1 MVRSSNR
8 TDTSRVEKGGR
19 SVQVKAHDST
29 GFANMHVARVQ
40 GLSQILH
47 RLARDQKNPATLPA
61 QVVSAYGMNGQLYFL
76 ISPSFRPSLGTDS
89 SPGGLDS

>member
-8 TDTSRVEKGGR
+8 TDTSRVEKGGGS

-47 RLARDQKNPATLPA
+47 RLARDQKNPVTLPA
-61 QVVSAYGMNGQLYFL
+61 QVVFAYGM
-76 ISPSFRPSLGTDS
+76 I
-89 SPGGLDS
+89 